1 MLIGYDYQGVTM
13 LNSKFT
19 NNNFQRQMFG
29 RHFSCFGEIKILETL
44 EIFPFFFYV
53 QIYRTN
59 IQNTQW
65 NWTVRSNKQFF
76 N

>member
-29 RHFSCFGEIKILETL
+29 RHFSCFGEIKILETS

-53 QIYRTN
+53 QIPYKYSKYSMKLN
-59 IQNTQW
+59 
-65 NWTVRSNKQFF
+65 SAL
-76 N
+76 